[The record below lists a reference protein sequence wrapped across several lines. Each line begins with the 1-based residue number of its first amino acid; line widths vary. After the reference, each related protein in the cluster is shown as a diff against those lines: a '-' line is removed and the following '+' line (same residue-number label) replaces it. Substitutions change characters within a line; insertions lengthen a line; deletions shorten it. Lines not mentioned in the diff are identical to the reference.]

1 MDHARLFRALHQ
13 RYDEGLLQ
21 AQVSYRTKFVGSNIW
36 IDVGGAHSLKPQLC
50 VKILQDSGLAR
61 NVVGEFQMLLIKGNR
76 PAIEVNVPTRW
87 ATDFFGSE
95 KHIKIN
101 AGSQTGNL
109 SSSSKRDQ
117 VRDIC
122 LDSMFWENTERLV
135 ELLTPFSDAIH
146 QLEGDVPH
154 LADCRVTL
162 TKLRKHSVAWAAK
175 HDTGKACCEA
185 ITEMEAIL
193 VRQGLDLQNNDIFTF
208 QEVAA
213 RGKHRFD
220 LKLSVLDARFAVL
233 MSQLDVAPWV
243 SVIKL
248 LLGED
253 VSRIASVIY
262 SRPGADAQVRRESVA
277 CMASLP
283 PVC

>member
-1 MDHARLFRALHQ
+1 MSDPGVQGPAKQWHFYLSGNTSQRQADRNSFFCITSWRLI
-13 RYDEGLLQ
+13 
-21 AQVSYRTKFVGSNIW
+21 SN
-36 IDVGGAHSLKPQLC
+36 G
-50 VKILQDSGLAR
+50 
-61 NVVGEFQMLLIKGNR
+61 F
-76 PAIEVNVPTRW
+76 
-87 ATDFFGSE
+87 
-95 KHIKIN
+95 
-101 AGSQTGNL
+101 
-109 SSSSKRDQ
+109 SSMQ
-117 VRDIC
+117 GC
-122 LDSMFWENTERLV
+122 L
-135 ELLTPFSDAIH
+135 SDALLD
-146 QLEGDVPH
+146 QW
-154 LADCRVTL
+154 R
-162 TKLRKHSVAWAAK
+162 AAI
-175 HDTGKACCEA
+175 AEA